1 MGTTE
6 AEVQRPSLWK
16 TILEW
21 ALLVAAAFI
30 VARLIT
36 AFIVQPFA
44 VPTGSMIPAVQPGDR
59 VIVAKYQYSLG
70 EPQRGDVVV
79 FGNWVAGEPDLLKRI
94 VALPGETISMDA
106 EGRFTIDGK
115 VLEEPYLD
123 EAARK
128 TTAGV
133 TRFPVTLKADQYWV
147 MGDNR
152 NNSGDSRFNGPIT
165 RQQLVGKALFVFWPL
180 TDMRGL

>member
-1 MGTTE
+1 MGATE
-6 AEVQRPSLWK
+6 AEVRRPSLWK

-21 ALLVAAAFI
+21 ALLVVGAFI

-36 AFIVQPFA
+36 AFVVQPFA

-59 VIVAKYQYSLG
+59 VIVAKYQYALG

-79 FGNWVAGEPDLLKRI
+79 FGNWVPGEPDLLKRVI
-94 VALPGETISMDA
+94 ALPGETISMDDA
-106 EGRFTIDGK
+106 GRFTIDGK
-115 VLEEPYLD
+115 VLQEPYLD

-128 TTAGV
+128 TTTGV
-133 TRFPVTLKADQYWV
+133 TRFPVTLGADQYWV

-152 NNSGDSRFNGPIT
+152 NNSGDSRFNGPIG
-165 RQQLVGKALFVFWPL
+165 RRQLVGKALFVFWPPG
-180 TDMRGL
+180 DIRGL

>member
-1 MGTTE
+1 MGTAE
-6 AEVQRPSLWK
+6 AEVQPKNLFR
-16 TILEW
+16 TVLEW
-21 ALLVAAAFI
+21 GLLVLAAFI

-70 EPQRGDVVV
+70 EAQRGDVVV
-79 FGNWVAGEPDLLKRI
+79 FGNWAPGEPDLLKRI
-94 VALPGETISMDA
+94 IALPGETISMD
-106 EGRFTIDGK
+106 EQGRFTIDGRP
-115 VLEEPYLD
+115 LQEPYLD
-123 EAARK
+123 EAARR

-180 TDMRGL
+180 GDARGL

>member
-1 MGTTE
+1 MGTAE
-6 AEVQRPSLWK
+6 AQAQRSSLWK
-16 TILEW
+16 TVLEW

-36 AFIVQPFA
+36 AFVVQPFV

-79 FGNWVAGEPDLLKRI
+79 FSNWVAGDPDLLKRI
-94 VALPGETISMDA
+94 VGLPGETISMDDQ
-106 EGRFTIDGK
+106 GRFTIDGK
-115 VLEEPYLD
+115 ALTEPYLD

-128 TTAGV
+128 TTTGV
-133 TRFPVTLKADQYWV
+133 ARFPFTLKADQYWV

-152 NNSGDSRFNGPIT
+152 NNSGDSRFNGPVT

-180 TDMRGL
+180 GDARGL